1 MQAKQPRPA
10 ARGPEASLCLERR
23 ADGVQVAGFRAMAS
37 PCEIL
42 AQDVDPAR
50 LARVAGEVVA
60 EVRRIERKFTRFG
73 AAGVPAQLRRCAG
86 RSARVDAETAM
97 LIDIA
102 ARWYERSGGL
112 FDITCGALQRLWRF
126 GVATRPPTPDAVARV
141 LPQVG
146 FHRLRWTPPMLS
158 MPPGMEIDLGGI
170 GKEYAV
176 DRAHDLLAAQLDAPA
191 LVNLGGD
198 NTVVSDI
205 GLVNT
210 YPGASTGTY
219 PTQGAGIGVE
229 DVDVAALGSSTLT
242 VTGDLSDGIIQ
253 DSRSQSI
260 IYRYT
265 PAYGTLTNPE
275 QSRLIEEVWG
285 PDHVSD
291 TRSLRGCIRNLRAK
305 LEPDPHR
312 PRYLLTEAGLGYRL
326 HVDNVAE
333 A

>member
-1 MQAKQPRPA
+1 MWTIGCRTT
-10 ARGPEASLCLERR
+10 LCLERR

-102 ARWYERSGGL
+102 ALWHERSGGL
-112 FDITCGALQRLWRF
+112 FDITCGALQQLWRF

-141 LPQVG
+141 LPHVG

-176 DRAHDLLAAQLDAPA
+176 DRAHDLLAAQLDTPA

-198 NTVVSDI
+198 LRITRPLRRGHWCI
-205 GLVNT
+205 GLESAEAARVGGRVVALAA
-210 YPGASTGTY
+210 GALATSGETRRHIVAGGVRYGHLLDPRTGW
-219 PTQGAGIGVE
+219 P
-229 DVDVAALGSSTLT
+229 
-242 VTGDLSDGIIQ
+242 VTGA
-253 DSRSQSI
+253 
-260 IYRYT
+260 
-265 PAYGTLTNPE
+265 PAA
-275 QSRLIEEVWG
+275 
-285 PDHVSD
+285 VSV
-291 TRSLRGCIRNLRAK
+291 TAPTCI
-305 LEPDPHR
+305 
-312 PRYLLTEAGLGYRL
+312 EAGLLAKTALLQGPAAASYL
-326 HVDNVAE
+326 AVAG
-333 A
+333 ARFWIASRQPAIPT